1 MLIQAGWSW
10 KSVFYII
17 NNNTLEIFYQLSF
30 VFCMIAEHWCEDT
43 EVRNDEYRF
52 NHQVTKVLTVWM
64 HLSHLFFHTLVA
76 YVSTGRVC
84 VLVQ

>member
-1 MLIQAGWSW
+1 MNA
-10 KSVFYII
+10 V
-17 NNNTLEIFYQLSF
+17 
-30 VFCMIAEHWCEDT
+30 HWCEDT
-43 EVRNDEYRF
+43 EVQNDEYRF